1 MSTLYKNY
9 KVFLNRNISSF
20 SIDKSKL

>member
-9 KVFLNRNISSF
+9 KVFLNRNIPSF
-20 SIDKSKL
+20 FIDKSKL

>member
-9 KVFLNRNISSF
+9 KVFLNRNIPSF

>member
-9 KVFLNRNISSF
+9 KVFLKRNIPSF
-20 SIDKSKL
+20 FIDKSKL

>member
-1 MSTLYKNY
+1 MSSLYKDY
-9 KVFLNRNISSF
+9 KVFSNRNIPSF

>member
-9 KVFLNRNISSF
+9 KVLLNSNIPSF
-20 SIDKSKL
+20 FIDKSKL